1 MNAAADA
8 KFVERSEHRVAE
20 SRLKC
25 TSSFFAFFQNIREKH
40 RRFAAQLSNTFRNFE
55 DYSSKSS
62 RKLELILMSSRVY
75 EPPTVRDGKFKY
87 DASMSSLNSFK
98 LWNMIASVHD
108 APRS

>member
-25 TSSFFAFFQNIREKH
+25 TSSFAFFQNIREKH

-55 DYSSKSS
+55 DYSSKVPENWSS
-62 RKLELILMSSRVY
+62 FDVQQGLR
-75 EPPTVRDGKFKY
+75 PPTVRDGKFKCG
-87 DASMSSLNSFK
+87 
-98 LWNMIASVHD
+98 
-108 APRS
+108 